1 MYSKEYFCYGS
12 AVISTSVNRPIFRAF
27 HLVDLIVVGMLA
39 FLIYGSVVTAQRW
52 SGELQPNISIELS
65 FAALPQYG
73 IYSLFRASLAYVLSL
88 VFSLVFGY
96 LAARYRRAE
105 QIILPLLDIG
115 QSIPVIGFLP
125 GLVLGLMSL
134 FSEHNLG
141 LELACILM
149 IFTGQVWNLAFSFYS
164 SMKGVPKNFHEMS
177 ANVSLSWWQKFVLV
191 ELPFSASG
199 LAWNSLMSMAGG
211 WFFLTICEAFTLG
224 GKEFRLP
231 GLGSYMAVAI
241 EQGDVRAMLG
251 GFAAMIVLIL
261 GMDFVIWRPIIAW
274 TRRFRLDESPETYQ
288 EIPFMQLLLQ
298 ESKIVRIVDHLLKY
312 VWYPRFHGR
321 QKKRKRSYIG
331 SFVQK
336 ISDKID
342 EVEWLDHFQV
352 FGRLFLLAGIIFVL
366 WVSSKIFNYI
376 EGITIDEGIL
386 IVKSTGLTLI
396 RVLGCLLV
404 STVWTVPFGLWVG
417 LSAERTR
424 IFQPLI
430 QLAASFP
437 APMLYPLVLTV
448 LNFLGIGLGFG
459 SGVLMLLGVQW
470 YVLFNV
476 LAGATMI
483 SRELR
488 ETFLLVGLSKTDT
501 WKNLY
506 IPSILP
512 NLVTGLV
519 TAAGGAWNASIV
531 AEYLHYKNQVQSTM
545 GLGALI
551 SEATA
556 QGNYSLL
563 AGSLVAMMVVVV
575 GFNRLVW
582 HRIYDWV
589 DRRFRFER

>member
-1 MYSKEYFCYGS
+1 MIG
-12 AVISTSVNRPIFRAF
+12 
-27 HLVDLIVVGMLA
+27 LIG
-39 FLIYGSVVTAQRW
+39 FLIYGSVLTAQRW
-52 SGELQPNISIELS
+52 TGELQPRIDIELS
-65 FAALPQYG
+65 YWALPKYG
-73 IYSLFRASLAYVLSL
+73 ILSLTRASLAYFLSL
-88 VFSLVFGY
+88 LFSLTFGY

-105 QIILPLLDIG
+105 QLILPLLDIG
-115 QSIPVIGFLP
+115 QSIPVVGFLP

-134 FSEHNLG
+134 FSESNLG

-177 ANVSLSWWQKFVLV
+177 ANVSLSWWQKFLLV

-211 WFFLTICEAFTLG
+211 WFFLTVCEAFTLG

-241 EQGDVRAMLG
+241 EQGSIKAMLG
-251 GFAAMIVLIL
+251 GFLAMIILII
-261 GMDFVIWRPIIAW
+261 GMDFIIWRPIIAW
-274 TRRFRLDESPETYQ
+274 TRRFRLDETPDSYQ
-288 EIPFMQLLLQ
+288 EIPFMQLLLK
-298 ESKIVRIVDHLLKY
+298 ESKIVMVVDRLLKFI
-312 VWYPRFHGR
+312 WYPQFHGLKKK
-321 QKKRKRSYIG
+321 KKRNPVDLWLTQQLDRLEQI
-331 SFVQK
+331 
-336 ISDKID
+336 
-342 EVEWLDHFQV
+342 EWLSHFKV
-352 FGRLFLLAGIIFVL
+352 FGRLFILMNVIFVL
-366 WVSSKIFNYI
+366 WVSSKIFNFL
-376 EGITIDEGIL
+376 EVVTLDEGYLIL
-386 IVKSTGLTLI
+386 KSAGLTLI

-404 STVWTVPFGLWVG
+404 SAIWTVPFGLWVG
-417 LSAERTR
+417 LSTKRTQV
-424 IFQPLI
+424 FQPLI

-437 APMLYPLVLTV
+437 TPILYPLILV
-448 LNFLGIGLGFG
+448 FFQHFSIGLGVG

-483 SRELR
+483 SRELQ
-488 ETFLLVGLSKTDT
+488 ETFMLVGLSKADT

-531 AEYLHYKNQVQSTM
+531 AEYIHYKHQVHSTM

-551 SEATA
+551 SEATS

-563 AGSLVAMMVVVV
+563 AGSLVAMMIIVV
-575 GFNRLVW
+575 GLNRLVW
-582 HRIYDWV
+582 HQIYDWV

>member
-1 MYSKEYFCYGS
+1 MG
-12 AVISTSVNRPIFRAF
+12 II
-27 HLVDLIVVGMLA
+27 G
-39 FLIYGSVVTAQRW
+39 FLIYGSVLTAQRW
-52 SGELQPNISIELS
+52 TGELQPRIDIELS
-65 FAALPQYG
+65 YWALPKYG
-73 IYSLFRASLAYVLSL
+73 ILSLTRASLAYLLSL
-88 VFSLVFGY
+88 FSSLVLGY

-105 QIILPLLDIG
+105 QIILPFLDIG

-125 GLVLGLMSL
+125 GLVLGLLSV
-134 FSEHNLG
+134 FSKSNLG

-149 IFTGQVWNLAFSFYS
+149 IFTSQVWNLAFSFYS
-164 SMKGVPKNFHEMS
+164 SMKFLPKHFHEMS
-177 ANVSLSWWQKFVLV
+177 ANVNLSWWQKFLLI

-211 WFFLTICEAFTLG
+211 WFFLTVCEAFTLG

-241 EQGDVRAMLG
+241 EQGNTQAMVG
-251 GFAAMIVLIL
+251 GFVAMIILIL
-261 GMDFVIWRPIIAW
+261 GMDFIIWRPIIAW
-274 TRRFRLDESPETYQ
+274 TRRFRVDEAPEVYQ

-298 ESKIVRIVDHLLKY
+298 ESKIVRVVDRLLKFI
-312 VWYPRFHGR
+312 WSPQFHGP
-321 QKKRKRSYIG
+321 QKKKKRGTLQQWFHRQWAYLDDI
-331 SFVQK
+331 
-336 ISDKID
+336 
-342 EVEWLDHFQV
+342 EWLSHFRV
-352 FGRLFLLAGIIFVL
+352 FNRLFVLISLIFAL
-366 WVSSKIFNYI
+366 WVSSQIFQFL
-376 EGITIDEGIL
+376 EGVTIGEGFLIL
-386 IVKSTGLTLI
+386 KSTGLTLL
-396 RVLGCLLV
+396 RVLGCLLI
-404 STVWTVPFGLWVG
+404 SILWTVPFGLWVG
-417 LSAERTR
+417 LSTERTR
-424 IFQPLI
+424 LFQPLI

-437 APMLYPLVLTV
+437 APILYPLVLV
-448 LNFLGIGLGFG
+448 AFQYFNIGLGVG
-459 SGVLMLLGVQW
+459 SGILMLLGVQW

-488 ETFLLVGLSKTDT
+488 ETFMLVGLSKVDT

-531 AEYLHYKNQVQSTM
+531 AEYITYKHQVYSTM

-556 QGNYSLL
+556 QGNFSLL
-563 AGSLVAMMVVVV
+563 VGSLVAMVAIVV

-582 HRIYDWV
+582 HQVYDWV

>member
-1 MYSKEYFCYGS
+1 M
-12 AVISTSVNRPIFRAF
+12 
-27 HLVDLIVVGMLA
+27 
-39 FLIYGSVVTAQRW
+39 VTATRW
-52 SGELQPNISIELS
+52 TGELQPKFVIDLS
-65 FAALPQYG
+65 FTALPLYG
-73 IYSLFRASLAYVLSL
+73 VYSLFRASIAYLLSL
-88 VFSLVFGY
+88 LFSLTFGY
-96 LAARYRRAE
+96 LAARFRRAE

-125 GLVLGLMSL
+125 GLVLGLMSI
-134 FSEHNLG
+134 FSQNNLG

-164 SMKGVPKNFHEMS
+164 SMKSVPKNFHELS

-191 ELPFSASG
+191 ELPCSASG

-231 GLGSYMAVAI
+231 GIGSYMAVAI
-241 EQGDVRAMLG
+241 EQGNIRAMFG
-251 GFAAMIVLIL
+251 GFAAMIILIL
-261 GMDFVIWRPIIAW
+261 SMDFIIWRPIIAW
-274 TRRFRLDESPETYQ
+274 TRRFRLDESPDTFQ

-298 ESKIVRIVDHLLKY
+298 ESKIVKIVDHLLEKI
-312 VWYPRFHGR
+312 WYPTFHGR
-321 QKKRKRSYIG
+321 NKTKKRSFVIL
-331 SFVQK
+331 FVQK
-336 ISDKID
+336 ISERLD

-352 FGRLFLLAGIIFVL
+352 FGRLFILVGMIFVL
-366 WVSSKIFNYI
+366 WVSSKLFNFL
-376 EGITIDEGIL
+376 EGITFEEALL
-386 IVKSTGLTLI
+386 IFKSTGMTLL
-396 RVLGCLLV
+396 RVCGCLV
-404 STVWTVPFGLWVG
+404 ISTLWTVPFGLWVG
-417 LSAERTR
+417 LSTERTR
-424 IFQPLI
+424 FFQPII

-437 APMLYPLVLTV
+437 APMLYPLVLMG
-448 LNFLGIGLGFG
+448 LQFFGIGLGFG

-488 ETFLLVGLSKTDT
+488 ETFSLLGLSRADT

-531 AEYLHYKNQVQSTM
+531 AEYFHDNNKVHSTM
-545 GLGALI
+545 GLGSLI

-556 QGNYSLL
+556 QGNYPVL
-563 AGSLVAMMVVVV
+563 AGSLVVMMIVVVSL
-575 GFNRLVW
+575 NRLVW

-589 DRRFRFER
+589 DRRYRFER

>member
-1 MYSKEYFCYGS
+1 M
-12 AVISTSVNRPIFRAF
+12 ISTSINRPIFRAF
-27 HLVDLIVVGMLA
+27 HLVDLFVLGLIA
-39 FLIYGSVVTAQRW
+39 FLIYGSAATVQRW
-52 SGELQPNISIELS
+52 SGELQPITTIDLS
-65 FAALPQYG
+65 FSALPQYG
-73 IYSLFRASLAYVLSL
+73 IYSLFRASIAYLLSL
-88 VFSLVFGY
+88 LSSLLLGY

-134 FSEHNLG
+134 FSENNLG

-149 IFTGQVWNLAFSFYS
+149 IYTGQVWNLVFSFYS
-164 SMKGVPKNFHEMS
+164 SMKTVPKSFHEMS

-224 GKEFRLP
+224 GREFRLP

-241 EQGDVRAMLG
+241 EQGNVSAMVG
-251 GFAAMIVLIL
+251 GFVAVIVLIL
-261 GMDFVIWRPIIAW
+261 GMDFVVWRPIIAW
-274 TRRFRLDESPETYQ
+274 TRRFRLDESPETFQ

-298 ESKIVRIVDHLLKY
+298 ESKIVRVVDQLLRKL
-312 VWYPRFHGR
+312 WYPRFHGKR
-321 QKKRKRSYIG
+321 NKKSRSLVKSVFGKVGLKLETI
-331 SFVQK
+331 
-336 ISDKID
+336 
-342 EVEWLDHFQV
+342 EWLDHFEI

-366 WVSSKIFNYI
+366 WASSKVFNYI
-376 EGITIDEGIL
+376 EGLSLDEVIL
-386 IVKSTGLTLI
+386 IIKSAGLTLV
-396 RVLGCLLV
+396 RVLGCLV
-404 STVWTVPFGLWVG
+404 ISTLWTVPFGLWVG
-417 LSAERTR
+417 LSSRRTR
-424 IFQPLI
+424 FFQPII

-448 LNFLGIGLGFG
+448 LQFLGVGLGVG

-519 TAAGGAWNASIV
+519 TAAGGAWNSSIV
-531 AEYLHYKNQVQSTM
+531 AEYLHYKNQVQSTL

-563 AGSLVAMMVVVV
+563 AGSLVAMMVIVV

-582 HRIYDWV
+582 HRVYDWV
-589 DRRFRFER
+589 DRRFKFER

>member
-1 MYSKEYFCYGS
+1 MITTTVK
-12 AVISTSVNRPIFRAF
+12 RPIFRTF
-27 HLVDLIVVGMLA
+27 HFVDLFVIGLIG
-39 FLIYGSVVTAQRW
+39 FLIYGSVLTAQRW
-52 SGELQPNISIELS
+52 TGDLQPNIEIELS
-65 FAALPQYG
+65 YYALPKYG
-73 IYSLFRASLAYVLSL
+73 ILSLTRASLAYLLSL
-88 VFSLVFGY
+88 LFSLTFGY

-115 QSIPVIGFLP
+115 QSIPVVGFLP
-125 GLVLGLMSL
+125 PLVLGLLSL
-134 FSEHNLG
+134 FSKSNLG
-141 LELACILM
+141 LELACIML

-164 SMKGVPKNFHEMS
+164 SMKCVPKNFHELS
-177 ANVSLSWWQKFVLV
+177 SNVSLSWWQKFILI

-211 WFFLTICEAFTLG
+211 WFFLTVCEAFTLG

-241 EQGDVRAMLG
+241 EQGNTRAMIG
-251 GFAAMIVLIL
+251 GFVAMIILIL
-261 GMDFVIWRPIIAW
+261 GMDFIIWRPIIAW
-274 TRRFRLDESPETYQ
+274 TRRFRLDEAPEDYQ

-298 ESKIVRIVDHLLKY
+298 ESKIVRVVDRLLKY
-312 VWYPRFHGR
+312 VWYPQFHGPKKK
-321 QKKRKRSYIG
+321 KKRNPIDLW
-331 SFVQK
+331 
-336 ISDKID
+336 ISKQIQRLD
-342 EVEWLDHFQV
+342 EIEWLTHFQV
-352 FGRLFLLAGIIFVL
+352 FGRLFILISIIFVL
-366 WVSSKIFNYI
+366 WVTSKIFNYL
-376 EGITIDEGIL
+376 EGVSIDDGIL
-386 IVKSTGLTLI
+386 IIKSAGLTLL
-396 RVLGCLLV
+396 RVLTCLIISAL
-404 STVWTVPFGLWVG
+404 WTVPFGLWVG
-417 LSAERTR
+417 LSTQRTR

-437 APMLYPLVLTV
+437 TPILYPLILVFLQYINV
-448 LNFLGIGLGFG
+448 GLGIGSAG
-459 SGVLMLLGVQW
+459 LMLLGVQW

-488 ETFLLVGLSKTDT
+488 ETFMLVGLSKTDT

-531 AEYLHYKNQVQSTM
+531 AEYINYKNEVHSTM

-556 QGNYSLL
+556 QGNFSLL
-563 AGSLVAMMVVVV
+563 AGSLVAMMFVVV

>member
-1 MYSKEYFCYGS
+1 VYTARDFCYL
-12 AVISTSVNRPIFRAF
+12 AEVISTSIKRPIFRNF
-27 HLVDLIVVGMLA
+27 HVVDIFVLGLLA

-52 SGELQPNISIELS
+52 TGPFKADYDIDLS
-65 FAALPQYG
+65 FSSLPRYG
-73 IYSLFRASLAYVLSL
+73 IYSLFRACIAYGFSLI
-88 VFSLVFGY
+88 FSLVFGY

-125 GLVLGLMSL
+125 GLVLGLMSI
-134 FSEHNLG
+134 FSKTNFG
-141 LELACILM
+141 LELACVLM
-149 IFTGQVWNLAFSFYS
+149 IFTSQVWNLAFSFYS
-164 SMKGVPKNFHEMS
+164 SMKGVPKTFHELS

-191 ELPFSASG
+191 ELPCSASG

-211 WFFLTICEAFTLG
+211 WFFLTICEAFTLS
-224 GKEFRLP
+224 GKDFRLE

-241 EQGDVRAMLG
+241 EQGNVNAMLG
-251 GFAAMIVLIL
+251 GFIAVIVLIL
-261 GMDFVIWRPIIAW
+261 GMDFIVWRPIIAW
-274 TRRFRLDESPETYQ
+274 TRRFRLDESPEAFQ

-298 ESKIVRIVDHLLKY
+298 ESKIVRIVDQFFKY
-312 VWYPRFHGR
+312 LWYPRFHGR
-321 QKKRKRSYIG
+321 QKVKKRSFIIKTIQG
-331 SFVQK
+331 A
-336 ISDKID
+336 IRNLD
-342 EVEWLDHFQV
+342 EIEWLNHFHV
-352 FGRLFLLAGIIFVL
+352 FGRLILVAGIVLVL
-366 WVSSKIFNYI
+366 WASSKIFI
-376 EGITIDEGIL
+376 FLEKISVAEWIL
-386 IVKSTGLTLI
+386 IVQSAGLTLL
-396 RVLGCLLV
+396 RVFGCLLV
-404 STVWTVPFGLWVG
+404 SIVWTVPFGLWVG
-417 LSAERTR
+417 LSSERTR
-424 IFQPLI
+424 VFQPLI

-437 APMLYPLVLTV
+437 APMLYPLVLMGLQFV
-448 LNFLGIGLGFG
+448 GIGLGIG

-519 TAAGGAWNASIV
+519 TAAGGAWNSSIV
-531 AEYLHYKNQVQSTM
+531 AEYVHYKNQVESTM

-551 SEATA
+551 SEATS

-563 AGSLVAMMVVVV
+563 AGSLVVMMVIVV
-575 GFNRLVW
+575 GMNRLLW

-589 DRRFRFER
+589 DRRYRFER

>member
-1 MYSKEYFCYGS
+1 
-12 AVISTSVNRPIFRAF
+12 VISTTIKRPIFKTF
-27 HLVDLIVVGMLA
+27 HFVDLFVIGLVG
-39 FLIYGSVVTAQRW
+39 FLIYGSVLTAQRW
-52 SGELQPNISIELS
+52 TGELQPSITIDLS
-65 FAALPQYG
+65 FSVLPKYG
-73 IYSLFRASLAYVLSL
+73 IYSLFRASLAYLFSLS
-88 VFSLVFGY
+88 FSLVFGY

-105 QIILPLLDIG
+105 QIILPFLDIG
-115 QSIPVIGFLP
+115 QSIPVVGFLP
-125 GLVLGLMSL
+125 PLVLGLMSL
-134 FSEHNLG
+134 FSQSNLG

-164 SMKGVPKNFHEMS
+164 SMKGVPKNFHELS
-177 ANVSLSWWQKFVLV
+177 ANVNLSWWQKFMLI

-211 WFFLTICEAFTLG
+211 WFFLTLCEAFNLG
-224 GKEFRLP
+224 GKDFRLP

-241 EQGDVRAMLG
+241 EQGNIQAMAG
-251 GFAAMIVLIL
+251 GFVAMIILIL
-261 GMDFVIWRPIIAW
+261 GMDFVVWRPIIAW
-274 TRRFRLDESPETYQ
+274 TRRFRLDESPEDYQ

-298 ESKIVRIVDHLLKY
+298 ESKIVRYMDQFLRY

-321 QKKRKRSYIG
+321 AKKNKPRKEIVL
-331 SFVQK
+331 FKNIINK
-336 ISDKID
+336 INGI
-342 EVEWLDHFQV
+342 EWIVHFKV
-352 FGRLFLLAGIIFVL
+352 FGRLFILGCIIFVL
-366 WVSSKIFNYI
+366 WVSSKMFNYL
-376 EGITIDEGIL
+376 EGVTIDEGMI
-386 IVKSTGLTLI
+386 IAKSAGFTLL
-396 RVLGCLLV
+396 RVLGCLIV
-404 STVWTVPFGLWVG
+404 STLWTVPFGLWVG
-417 LSAERTR
+417 LSSNRTR
-424 IFQPLI
+424 IFQPII

-437 APMLYPLVLTV
+437 SPILYPLVLMV
-448 LNFLGIGLGFG
+448 LDFLGIGLGIG
-459 SGVLMLLGVQW
+459 SGFLMLLGVQW

-488 ETFLLVGLSKTDT
+488 ETFLLVGLSKVDT

-531 AEYLHYKNQVQSTM
+531 AEYIHYKNQIQTTM

-563 AGSLVAMMVVVV
+563 AGSLLAMMIVVV
-575 GFNRLVW
+575 GLNRLVW
-582 HRIYDWV
+582 HQVYDWV
-589 DRRFRFER
+589 DRRFKFER

>member
-1 MYSKEYFCYGS
+1 M
-12 AVISTSVNRPIFRAF
+12 ISTTIKRPIFKTF
-27 HLVDLIVVGMLA
+27 HFVDLFVIGLIG
-39 FLIYGSVVTAQRW
+39 FLIYGSVLTAQRW
-52 SGELQPNISIELS
+52 TGELQPRIDIELS
-65 FAALPQYG
+65 YWALPKYG
-73 IYSLFRASLAYVLSL
+73 ILSLTRASLAYLLSL
-88 VFSLVFGY
+88 LFSLIFGY

-105 QIILPLLDIG
+105 QLILPLLDIG
-115 QSIPVIGFLP
+115 QSIPVVGFLP
-125 GLVLGLMSL
+125 GLVLGLLSL
-134 FSEHNLG
+134 FSESNLG

-164 SMKGVPKNFHEMS
+164 SMKGVPKSFHELS
-177 ANVSLSWWQKFVLV
+177 ANVSLSWRQKFLLV

-211 WFFLTICEAFTLG
+211 WFFLTVCEAFTLG

-241 EQGDVRAMLG
+241 EQGSIKAMLG
-251 GFAAMIVLIL
+251 GFVAMIILII
-261 GMDFVIWRPIIAW
+261 GMDFVVWRPIIAW
-274 TRRFRLDESPETYQ
+274 TRRFRLDETPDAYQ
-288 EIPFMQLLLQ
+288 EIPFMQLLLK
-298 ESKIVRIVDHLLKY
+298 ESKIVMVVDRLLKFI
-312 VWYPRFHGR
+312 WHPQFHGPKKK
-321 QKKRKRSYIG
+321 KKRNP
-331 SFVQK
+331 
-336 ISDKID
+336 ID
-342 EVEWLDHFQV
+342 AWMGQQIQRLDQVEWLSHFKV
-352 FGRLFLLAGIIFVL
+352 FGRLFILINVIFVL
-366 WVSSKIFNYI
+366 WVTSKIFNFL
-376 EGITIDEGIL
+376 EGVTLDEGFLIL
-386 IVKSTGLTLI
+386 KSGGLTLL

-404 STVWTVPFGLWVG
+404 SALWTVPFGLWVG
-417 LSAERTR
+417 LSTKRTQF
-424 IFQPLI
+424 FQPLI

-437 APMLYPLVLTV
+437 APILYPLVLI
-448 LNFLGIGLGFG
+448 FFQYFDIGLGVG

-483 SRELR
+483 SRELQ

-531 AEYLHYKNQVQSTM
+531 AEYIHYKHQVHTTM

-551 SEATA
+551 SEATS

-563 AGSLVAMMVVVV
+563 AGSLVAMMIIVV

>member
-1 MYSKEYFCYGS
+1 
-12 AVISTSVNRPIFRAF
+12 VISTSVKRPIFRDF
-27 HLVDLIVVGMLA
+27 HFVDLFVLGLLA

-52 SGELQPNISIELS
+52 SGELQTNINIDLS
-65 FAALPQYG
+65 FSALPEYG
-73 IYSLFRASLAYVLSL
+73 TYSLFRASLAYLFSLS
-88 VFSLVFGY
+88 FSLVFGY
-96 LAARYRRAE
+96 LAARFRRAE

-115 QSIPVIGFLP
+115 QSIPVMGFLP

-134 FSEHNLG
+134 FTENNLG

-177 ANVSLSWWQKFVLV
+177 ANVSLSWWQKFVMV

-211 WFFLTICEAFTLG
+211 WFFLTTCEAFTLG
-224 GKEFRLP
+224 GNQFRLP

-241 EQGDVRAMLG
+241 EQGNIRAMLG
-251 GFAAMIVLIL
+251 GFFAVVVLIL
-261 GMDFVIWRPIIAW
+261 GMDFVVWRPIIAW
-274 TRRFRLDESPETYQ
+274 TRRFRLDESPEAFQ

-298 ESKIVRIVDHLLKY
+298 ESKIVRIVDHLLKHF
-312 VWYPRFHGR
+312 WNPSFHTNNKK
-321 QKKRKRSYIG
+321 QKKQRSPVAWI
-331 SFVQK
+331 QK
-336 ISDKID
+336 LLRQID
-342 EVEWLDHFQV
+342 EIEWIDHFQI

-376 EGITIDEGIL
+376 EGITLDEALLIL
-386 IVKSTGLTLI
+386 KSTGLTLL
-396 RVLGCLLV
+396 RVLACLLISV
-404 STVWTVPFGLWVG
+404 LWTVPFGLWVG
-417 LSAERTR
+417 LSSKRTR

-437 APMLYPLVLTV
+437 APILYPLAAAVLS
-448 LNFLGIGLGFG
+448 FLGIGLGVG
-459 SGVLMLLGVQW
+459 SALLMLLGVQW

-488 ETFLLVGLSKTDT
+488 ETFLLVGLSKSDT

-512 NLVTGLV
+512 NLVTGVV
-519 TAAGGAWNASIV
+519 TAGGGAWNASIV
-531 AEYLHYKNQVQSTM
+531 AEVIHYNNQVQSTM
-545 GLGALI
+545 GIGALI
-551 SEATA
+551 SEATS
-556 QGNYSLL
+556 QGNYPLL

-589 DRRFRFER
+589 DRRYRFER

>member
-1 MYSKEYFCYGS
+1 M
-12 AVISTSVNRPIFRAF
+12 ISTSVNRPIFRAF
-27 HLVDLIVVGMLA
+27 HLVDLFVLGLIA

-52 SGELQPNISIELS
+52 SGELQPNINIDLS
-65 FAALPQYG
+65 FWALPQYG
-73 IYSLFRASLAYVLSL
+73 IYSLFRASLAYLLSL
-88 VFSLVFGY
+88 VFSLTVGY
-96 LAARYRRAE
+96 LAASYRRAE

-115 QSIPVIGFLP
+115 QSIPVMGFLP

-134 FSEHNLG
+134 FSENNLG

-241 EQGDVRAMLG
+241 EQGNVRAMLG
-251 GFAAMIVLIL
+251 GLTAVIVLIL
-261 GMDFVIWRPIIAW
+261 GMDFVVWRPIIAW
-274 TRRFRLDESPETYQ
+274 TRRFRLDESPEAFQ

-298 ESKIVRIVDHLLKY
+298 ESKIVRIVDQLLKFI
-312 VWYPRFHGR
+312 WYPRFHSL
-321 QKKRKRSYIG
+321 KKKKKKPVVLGFVKR
-331 SFVQK
+331 F
-336 ISDKID
+336 SDSID
-342 EVEWLDHFQV
+342 EIEWLDHFQV
-352 FGRLFLLAGIIFVL
+352 FGRLFLLLGIIFVL

-376 EGITIDEGIL
+376 EGISLEEALL
-386 IVKSTGLTLI
+386 IAKSTGLTLM
-396 RVLGCLLV
+396 RVIGCLII
-404 STVWTVPFGLWVG
+404 SIIWTVPFGLWVG
-417 LSAERTR
+417 LSSHRTR

-437 APMLYPLVLTV
+437 APMLYPLVLAV
-448 LNFLGIGLGFG
+448 LKFLGVGLGIG
-459 SGVLMLLGVQW
+459 SAVLMLMGVQW

-488 ETFLLVGLSKTDT
+488 ETFLLVGLSKKDT

-531 AEYLHYKNQVQSTM
+531 AEYLHVKNEVQSTM

-551 SEATA
+551 SEATS

-575 GFNRLVW
+575 GLNRLVW

>member
-1 MYSKEYFCYGS
+1 M
-12 AVISTSVNRPIFRAF
+12 ISTSVKRPNFRNF
-27 HLVDLIVVGMLA
+27 HFVDLIVVGLLT

-52 SGELQPNISIELS
+52 SGELQPEFTIDLS
-65 FAALPQYG
+65 FSALPLYG
-73 IYSLFRASLAYVLSL
+73 IYSLFRASLAYLLSL
-88 VFSLVFGY
+88 LFSLVFGY
-96 LAARYRRAE
+96 LAARHKRAE
-105 QIILPLLDIG
+105 QIILPFIDIG

-134 FSEHNLG
+134 FTEHNLG

-149 IFTGQVWNLAFSFYS
+149 IFTGQVWNLTFSFYS
-164 SMKGVPKNFHEMS
+164 SMKGVPKSFHEMS
-177 ANVSLSWWQKFVLV
+177 DNVSLSWWQKFILV

-224 GKEFRLP
+224 GKQYRLP

-241 EQGDVRAMLG
+241 EQGNIQAMFG
-251 GFAAMIVLIL
+251 GFVAVIVLIL
-261 GMDFVIWRPIIAW
+261 GMDFVVWRPIIAW
-274 TRRFRLDESPETYQ
+274 TRRFRLDEAPEDYQ

-298 ESKIVRIVDHLLKY
+298 ESNIVRWVEQLFRII
-312 VWYPRFHGR
+312 WAPTFHGPR
-321 QKKRKRSYIG
+321 KKRKQSLTFRMYQPIREK
-331 SFVQK
+331 VQS
-336 ISDKID
+336 I
-342 EVEWLDHFQV
+342 EWLDHFQV
-352 FGRLFLLAGIIFVL
+352 FGRLFSLTALVLVL
-366 WVSSKIFNYI
+366 WGSSKIFNFL
-376 EGITIDEGIL
+376 EGISASEAIL
-386 IVKSTGLTLI
+386 ITKSTLLTLL
-396 RVLGCLLV
+396 RVIACLIV
-404 STVWTVPFGLWVG
+404 STLWTVPFGLWVG
-417 LSAERTR
+417 LSPARTR
-424 IFQPLI
+424 FFQPII
-430 QLAASFP
+430 QLGASFP
-437 APMLYPLVLTV
+437 APMLYPLVLMA
-448 LNFLGIGLGFG
+448 LHFLGIGLGVG

-531 AEYLHYKNQVQSTM
+531 AEYLHYKNEVQSTM

-556 QGNYSLL
+556 RGNYSLL
-563 AGSLVAMMVVVV
+563 AGSLLAMVIVVV
-575 GFNRLVW
+575 GVNRLVW
-582 HRIYDWV
+582 HRVYDWV

>member
-1 MYSKEYFCYGS
+1 MG
-12 AVISTSVNRPIFRAF
+12 II
-27 HLVDLIVVGMLA
+27 G
-39 FLIYGSVVTAQRW
+39 FLIYGSVLTAQRW
-52 SGELQPNISIELS
+52 TGELQPRIDIELS
-65 FAALPQYG
+65 YWALPKYG
-73 IYSLFRASLAYVLSL
+73 ILSLTRASLAYLLSL
-88 VFSLVFGY
+88 FSSLVLGY

-105 QIILPLLDIG
+105 QIILPFLDIG

-125 GLVLGLMSL
+125 GLVLGLLSV
-134 FSEHNLG
+134 FSKSNLG

-149 IFTGQVWNLAFSFYS
+149 IFTSQVWNLAFSFYS
-164 SMKGVPKNFHEMS
+164 SMKFLPKHFHEMS
-177 ANVSLSWWQKFVLV
+177 ANVNLSWWQKFLLI

-211 WFFLTICEAFTLG
+211 WFFLTVCEAFTLG

-241 EQGDVRAMLG
+241 EQGNTQAMVG
-251 GFAAMIVLIL
+251 GFVAMIILIL
-261 GMDFVIWRPIIAW
+261 GMDFIIWRPIIAW
-274 TRRFRLDESPETYQ
+274 TRRFRVDEAPEVYQ

-298 ESKIVRIVDHLLKY
+298 ESKIVRVVDRLLKFI
-312 VWYPRFHGR
+312 WSPQFHGP
-321 QKKRKRSYIG
+321 QKKKKRGTLQQWFHRQWAYLDDI
-331 SFVQK
+331 
-336 ISDKID
+336 
-342 EVEWLDHFQV
+342 EWLSHFRV
-352 FGRLFLLAGIIFVL
+352 FNRLFVLISLIFAL
-366 WVSSKIFNYI
+366 WVSSQIFQFL
-376 EGITIDEGIL
+376 EGVTIDEGFLIL
-386 IVKSTGLTLI
+386 KSTGLTLL
-396 RVLGCLLV
+396 RVLGCLLI
-404 STVWTVPFGLWVG
+404 SILWTVPFGLWVG
-417 LSAERTR
+417 LSTERTR
-424 IFQPLI
+424 LFQPLI

-437 APMLYPLVLTV
+437 APILYPLVLV
-448 LNFLGIGLGFG
+448 AFQYFNIGLGVG
-459 SGVLMLLGVQW
+459 SGILMLLGVQW

-488 ETFLLVGLSKTDT
+488 ETFMLVGLSKVDT

-531 AEYLHYKNQVQSTM
+531 AEYITYKHQVYSTM

-556 QGNYSLL
+556 QGNFSLL
-563 AGSLVAMMVVVV
+563 VGSLVAMVAIVV

-582 HRIYDWV
+582 HQVYDWV

>member
-1 MYSKEYFCYGS
+1 MG
-12 AVISTSVNRPIFRAF
+12 II
-27 HLVDLIVVGMLA
+27 G
-39 FLIYGSVVTAQRW
+39 FLIYGSVLTAQRW
-52 SGELQPNISIELS
+52 TGELQPRIDIELS
-65 FAALPQYG
+65 YWALPKYG
-73 IYSLFRASLAYVLSL
+73 ILSLTRASLAYLLSL
-88 VFSLVFGY
+88 FTSLVLGY

-105 QIILPLLDIG
+105 QIILPFLDIG

-125 GLVLGLMSL
+125 GLVLGLLSV
-134 FSEHNLG
+134 FSKSNLG

-149 IFTGQVWNLAFSFYS
+149 IFTSQVWNLAFSFYS
-164 SMKGVPKNFHEMS
+164 SMKFLPKHFHEMS
-177 ANVSLSWWQKFVLV
+177 ANVSLSWWQKFLLI

-211 WFFLTICEAFTLG
+211 WFFLTVCEAFTLG

-241 EQGDVRAMLG
+241 EQGNTQAMVG
-251 GFAAMIVLIL
+251 GFVAMIILIL
-261 GMDFVIWRPIIAW
+261 GMDFIVWRPIIAW
-274 TRRFRLDESPETYQ
+274 TRRFRVDEAPEVYQ

-298 ESKIVRIVDHLLKY
+298 ESKIVRVVDRLLKFI
-312 VWYPRFHGR
+312 WSPQFHGP
-321 QKKRKRSYIG
+321 QKKKKRG
-331 SFVQK
+331 SLQQWFHRQWAYLDD
-336 ISDKID
+336 I
-342 EVEWLDHFQV
+342 EWLSHFRV
-352 FGRLFLLAGIIFVL
+352 FNRLFVLISLIFAL
-366 WVSSKIFNYI
+366 WVSSQIFQFL
-376 EGITIDEGIL
+376 EGVTIDEGLLIL
-386 IVKSTGLTLI
+386 KSTGLTLL
-396 RVLGCLLV
+396 RVLGCLLI
-404 STVWTVPFGLWVG
+404 SILWTVPFGLWVG
-417 LSAERTR
+417 LSTERTR
-424 IFQPLI
+424 LFQPLI

-437 APMLYPLVLTV
+437 APILYPLVLV
-448 LNFLGIGLGFG
+448 AFQYFNIGLGVG
-459 SGVLMLLGVQW
+459 SGILMLLGVQW

-488 ETFLLVGLSKTDT
+488 ETFMLVGLSKVDT

-531 AEYLHYKNQVQSTM
+531 AEYITYKHQVYSTM

-556 QGNYSLL
+556 QGNFSLL
-563 AGSLVAMMVVVV
+563 VGSLVAMVAIVV

-582 HRIYDWV
+582 HQVYDWV